1 MIEGLNMKISEI
13 MKQKMSFSFEVF
25 PPKMDQPMDNLL
37 DTLEHLYVFNPD
49 FISCTYGAGGT
60 NAGRNVEVCRA
71 IKKSGRT
78 IPVTHFTCIGNT
90 KKGKKKSL
98 QTYLDM
104 GIDHIL
110 ALRGDFP
117 KGWEGTRGDFDYAN
131 ELVAFI
137 KKNFPEFCIAVAG
150 NPEKH
155 FQADSFEEDIA
166 HLRVKQDAGAD
177 YIMTQLCHDVDQY
190 KWWAEKIRKS
200 GILLPIDVGVMPV
213 LSKDPIIRM
222 TVSNGS
228 AIPRELAEII
238 ARYGDN
244 PEDFKKAGKEYT
256 VKQIYRFINAGI
268 NGLHIYSLNR
278 RKDITDI
285 LDESGIRNLNEPL
298 E

>member
-1 MIEGLNMKISEI
+1 MKISEI
-13 MKQKMSFSFEVF
+13 MKQKMTFEVF
-25 PPKMDQPMDNLL
+25 PPKRDQTMDYLL
-37 DTLEHLYVFNPD
+37 ETLKQLYVFNPD

-60 NAGRNVEVCRA
+60 NAGRNVEVCKA
-71 IKKSGRT
+71 IKKSGKT
-78 IPVTHFTCIGNT
+78 IPVTHFTCIGNR
-90 KKGKKKSL
+90 KEDINKSL
-98 QTYLDM
+98 QAYLNI
-104 GIDHIL
+104 GVEHVL

-117 KGWEGTRGDFDYAN
+117 KGWEGTRGDFNYAN
-131 ELVAFI
+131 ELVSFI
-137 KKNFPEFCIAVAG
+137 KDNFPEFCIAVAG

-155 FQADSFEEDIA
+155 SQADSFEEDIA

-177 YIMTQLCHDVDQY
+177 YIMTQLCHDVEQY
-190 KWWAEKIRKS
+190 KWWAEKIRKA

-222 TVSNGS
+222 TLSNGS

-256 VKQIYRFINAGI
+256 VKQIYRFINEGI

-278 RKDITDI
+278 WEDIADI
-285 LDESGIRNLNEPL
+285 LNESGIRNLNKSIKQI
-298 E
+298 